1 MGVGVVLSVVF
12 VMGIIALAILL
23 FLGALA
29 FPPD

>member
-29 FPPD
+29 ISPD